1 MKRLLALLIAL
12 IASAVALW
20 RFMQRLQELQGE
32 LARSQRELASQRAR
46 AMEAER
52 QLAQLTEQT
61 TAPPAFSRGVI
72 ASNGFFSVDALAA
85 EAQVASVAL
94 DAEAEAQALDELL
107 IENELPL
114 AEVEVL
120 QAGAEATRTDETPA
134 EIDMAALGSRSGAVE
149 LLVGE
154 PTSAGEDLMLIDGI
168 GPVYAARLREH
179 GIRTFDRLAH
189 TDEAALAEII
199 QAPTWRRPDFAAW
212 IHEAARRA
220 AGEPVARR
228 SAPVP

>member
-52 QLAQLTEQT
+52 QLATLTQQP
-61 TAPPAFSRGVI
+61 TAPVFGRGVI
-72 ASNGFFSVDALAA
+72 ASNGFVSVNALAA
-85 EAQVASVAL
+85 EAQAASVAL
-94 DAEAEAQALDELL
+94 DAEAEAQALDGLL

-120 QAGAEATRTDETPA
+120 QAGVEASRTDEGPV
-134 EIDMAALGSRSGAVE
+134 EIDMAALASRSGAVE
-149 LLVGE
+149 LLVGDQA
-154 PTSAGEDLMLIDGI
+154 SAGEDLTLIDGI

-179 GIRTFDRLAH
+179 GIRTFDRLARA
-189 TDEAALAEII
+189 DEAALAEII
-199 QAPTWRRPDFAAW
+199 QAPTWRRPNYAAW
-212 IHEAARRA
+212 IHEAAL
-220 AGEPVARR
+220 R
-228 SAPVP
+228 SVPVP